1 LIDFGVL
8 RDAHFAFGFIVSF
21 VAGGALFG
29 SAYIIPAFALSVIDL
44 GPTHTGLLQLPGA
57 AVLGLG
63 LLSVGS
69 LIQFGK
75 VPPMAFIPLGIL
87 CFMAAMWMLSDLT
100 VESGAPDMTAPL
112 LLRGLGLSFLFIP
125 LTLITLCD
133 LRRPLIAHGV
143 ALFNVGRQV
152 GGLVGI
158 AGLSTYL
165 DHQAALNRGILASYL
180 APGNPALA
188 ERQDKVAAL
197 LAARGYDPAEAVS
210 AAIAVLQK
218 TLQAQVA
225 VLSFSEAFLALAL
238 LFVVAAPILVS
249 IKVGQS
255 IFAGLGGHRQDV
267 VVRPTPLS
275 DTR

>member
-1 LIDFGVL
+1 
-8 RDAHFAFGFIVSF
+8 
-21 VAGGALFG
+21 
-29 SAYIIPAFALSVIDL
+29 
-44 GPTHTGLLQLPGA
+44 LLT
-57 AVLGLG
+57 
-63 LLSVGS
+63 VGS

-87 CFMAAMWMLSDLT
+87 CFMTAMWMLSDLT

-125 LTLITLCD
+125 LTIVTLCD
-133 LRRPLIAHGV
+133 LRGQLIAHGV

-165 DHQAALNRGILASYL
+165 DHQAALNRSILASYL

-188 ERQDKVAAL
+188 ERQDMVTAL
-197 LAARGYDPAEAVS
+197 LNARGYNPAEAAS
-210 AAIAVLQK
+210 AAIAVIQK

-255 IFAGLGGHRQDV
+255 IFGSRGRH
-267 VVRPTPLS
+267 
-275 DTR
+275 